1 MLCSQICKTAICSL
15 FYSYCKVDFC
25 FSIQNLRICKSKVFI
40 YSRIVSLSATSFCI
54 FTALKIIGIL
64 WKRKKI
70 AVFEALPLECIR
82 PCIQKYTCKF
92 ILFISFKDV
101 FFYLMLDNKLCI
113 GPSIQCRLNLQW
125 TWKQCRTF
133 LCDACWLLHVSVL
146 FRGWCFYQLLV
157 SYNQQWCAQNHH
169 LARRCHWFLNN
180 SI

>member
-101 FFYLMLDNKLCI
+101 FFFTSC
-113 GPSIQCRLNLQW
+113 W
-125 TWKQCRTF
+125 TINCV
-133 LCDACWLLHVSVL
+133 LAPLYSVCWICNEHGNNAGLFCVMHV
-146 FRGWCFYQLLV
+146 GCYM
-157 SYNQQWCAQNHH
+157 
-169 LARRCHWFLNN
+169 
-180 SI
+180 